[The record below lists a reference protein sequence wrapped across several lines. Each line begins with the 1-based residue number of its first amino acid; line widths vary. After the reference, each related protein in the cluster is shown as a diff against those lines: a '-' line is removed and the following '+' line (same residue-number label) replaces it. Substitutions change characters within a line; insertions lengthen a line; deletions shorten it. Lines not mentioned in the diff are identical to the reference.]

1 MQVRLRKALLDER
14 REWQQRLRALLFH
27 QGLAAG
33 VRLSSAA
40 ERAQLAGRLPAGGQ
54 LLSVGG
60 RAIAHLDGELE
71 LLDGQLRSFA
81 GRQPGCRAL
90 TAQLYGVGALTAT
103 ALLAELGDTR
113 RFARSDDAVRYAG
126 LDITVWQSDQRRAP
140 GHLSRQGPQLL
151 RWALYE
157 AAQCAARPR
166 SPDHAYYLQARAR
179 LGHQRACLAVARK
192 LLRRAHH
199 LLRELGDASLAPA
212 SDSAAQAA

>member
-1 MQVRLRKALLDER
+1 MTGVSG
-14 REWQQRLRALLFH
+14 QQRLRALLFH

-40 ERAQLAGRLPAGGQ
+40 ERAQLAGQLSPAGGQ

-126 LDITVWQSDQRRAP
+126 LDITVGQSDHGGAP

-151 RWALYE
+151 RWARYRG
-157 AAQCAARPR
+157 CRIGRP
-166 SPDHAYYLQARAR
+166 PP
-179 LGHQRACLAVARK
+179 
-192 LLRRAHH
+192 AHPTTPTTCKH
-199 LLRELGDASLAPA
+199 APA
-212 SDSAAQAA
+212 WATNAPAWPWPANCYAAPTTCCANWAMPASRPPAGYSAAQAA